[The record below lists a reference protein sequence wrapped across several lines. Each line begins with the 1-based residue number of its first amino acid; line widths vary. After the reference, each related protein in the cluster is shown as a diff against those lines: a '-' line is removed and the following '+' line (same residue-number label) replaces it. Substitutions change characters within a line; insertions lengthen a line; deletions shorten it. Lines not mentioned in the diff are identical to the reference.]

1 MPLAGI
7 LLFAMLSA
15 WAISLHFMTR
25 VMQDKLDARLA
36 TATATLSEGAFP
48 LSSDLIGRLGRLL
61 DADVVLLSAAGTVGA
76 STGSAELN
84 EALSGAAIA
93 FPGDDSARLIF
104 LDTAAG
110 RWRAAV
116 RKLPAGRDDRFQFV
130 SAAASMEPTSSA
142 VREAALSLAG
152 AMLIAA
158 LLSAGLAS
166 IFVRSITRPVEDL
179 AQMAN
184 RISDGQRDVSAAI
197 NERNEIGVLASAF
210 NDMAGRLAVF
220 EQDLSE
226 TSRMSGL
233 GDLAAR
239 MAHEIRNPMTAIKM
253 QLQMLE
259 ERIAGPDQKRIRTVL
274 DEFRRL
280 ELIVDSSLTLG
291 GAATVNPAPTRIA
304 ATINEVA
311 ELLRPS
317 LAHRNIELETHIET
331 LPVVAIDADR
341 IKQVLLNLVNNAA
354 DELSAGGCISI
365 SASAGDDA
373 HLHISIA
380 DSGPGL
386 QGTESVSSKPLGLGL
401 GLKISREIV
410 ERHGGELRHNSSHEL
425 GGAEFTIRLPLT
437 NETNR

>member
-15 WAISLHFMTR
+15 WAISLHFMTN
-25 VMQDKLDARLA
+25 VMQDKLDAKLA
-36 TATATLSEGAFP
+36 NATATLTEGAFP

-61 DADVVLLSAAGTVGA
+61 DADVVLLSATGMVGA
-76 STGSAELN
+76 STGSEDLN
-84 EALSGAAIA
+84 SALSGAASG
-93 FPGDDSARLIF
+93 FPDDDSARLIF
-104 LDTAAG
+104 LDTTTG
-110 RWRAAV
+110 RWRASV

-130 SAAASMEPTSSA
+130 SAAASLEPTSSA

-152 AMLIAA
+152 AMLVAA

-197 NERNEIGVLASAF
+197 NERNEIGVLATAF

-259 ERIAGPDQKRIRTVL
+259 ERIAGPDQKRIQTVL

-291 GAATVNPAPTRIA
+291 GAATINPAPTQIA

-317 LAHRNIELETHIET
+317 FSHRNIELETHIDP
-331 LPVVAIDADR
+331 LPLVAIDADR

-354 DELSAGGCISI
+354 DELRAGGRISI
-365 SASAGDDA
+365 TAFTGNDA

-386 QGTESVSSKPLGLGL
+386 QNAESVSSKPLGLGL

-410 ERHGGELRHNSSHEL
+410 ERHGGELRHNRSREL

-437 NETNR
+437 NDTNH